1 MNFST
6 KQVGYFYT
14 TKDYSNFKLHAEWS
28 WFKRQ
33 ENANSGILLFIQ
45 NPDIV
50 WPECIQVN
58 YKENHAGDL
67 IGMNGAKSSETIGKP
82 NDIEPKHLSS
92 SEKPTGEWNEC
103 DVIARGD
110 SLEVYINGILQNKA
124 AHINFTRGKIGF
136 QLEGKPVKFRNM
148 YLLKF

>member
-148 YLLKF
+148 CLLKF